1 MLGPSQPRAADKWNE
16 KVGSFRGQT
25 MSTILVGF
33 ILFPDAVPCCC
44 LRSPALNGIGHGPTP
59 LPNSRLQERFRVKC
73 ASLLVVDSPMGILLL
88 KMVWAFSTLL
98 LRPFDLHVRI
108 SNPEVDLS
116 NGPLNPGPLAAEW
129 RGIHT
134 GPETATRKW
143 EPVEGP
149 DPTAAR
155 RCSCK
160 SSPPDMGNG
169 DIAQHHSQPDPRV
182 WFDGVFLEAFEEH
195 LGVMM
200 ENIPGSW
207 TVTRASHYNK
217 STATMC
223 NWEQTKF
230 EACKH
235 TETKRMAYSCA
246 IYTRHTYGECKF
258 DPKKSKVFTV
268 ISYGYCKECS
278 EMFNKYVNL

>member
-16 KVGSFRGQT
+16 KGKSVRYHLAVTVGS
-25 MSTILVGF
+25 
-33 ILFPDAVPCCC
+33 
-44 LRSPALNGIGHGPTP
+44 LRSPALNGIRHGPTP
-59 LPNSRLQERFRVKC
+59 LPNSRLQERFGVKC

-108 SNPEVDLS
+108 SNP
-116 NGPLNPGPLAAEW
+116 EW

-182 WFDGVFLEAFEEH
+182 WFDGVFLEAFEGH

-200 ENIPGSW
+200 ENIPVSR
-207 TVTRASHYNK
+207 TVTRASHYNT